1 MIKKFYELQET
12 WRTDVHTVR
21 TDGRTA
27 RWTDG
32 PLVTKAIY
40 NFFPSKS
47 GYKKFGNSEGGR
59 AWIPDPHPWIR
70 FFVTHSPC
78 ILSSV
83 AAYTTLIMYP
93 GYICVQY
100 TIFGC
105 ILNAFDIEIQN
116 HFGRYSSHNQTVTI
130 ARHTNNHRA
139 SYHRIL

>member
-21 TDGRTA
+21 TDGK
-27 RWTDG
+27 DG
-32 PLVTKAIY
+32 HSWRKQYRIFSLQKWDNKNLEFWRGPALDPYPPTPPPLQSASMLHI
-40 NFFPSKS
+40 
-47 GYKKFGNSEGGR
+47 
-59 AWIPDPHPWIR
+59 HPAV
-70 FFVTHSPC
+70 FTC
-78 ILSSV
+78 SSV